1 MDRIKVLTFLLII
14 FSLRGVEGRQ
24 SRQGRLHQKTFRKQ
38 RNSNRL
44 SRAVSP
50 ENSECEERREE
61 VETVVREPIVIC
73 VHKNVSQCH
82 YSLITHYQPTP
93 TQGSRC
99 HHNQGEKE

>member
-1 MDRIKVLTFLLII
+1 MR
-14 FSLRGVEGRQ
+14 SL
-24 SRQGRLHQKTFRKQ
+24 SDD
-38 RNSNRL
+38 SSL

-50 ENSECEERREE
+50 DNSDCEERREE
-61 VETVVREPIVIC
+61 VETVVREPVVIC

-99 HHNQGEKE
+99 HHNHGEKERRGLSPAIIYILPPEGGNAPVSPPVFIR